1 MFPGGLGTLDELSE
15 IIILMQEGKMP
26 KMPVYFFGKSFWRPL
41 ERFIAGKMVP
51 LGLVS
56 KSDLKIYK
64 LTDDVNEIVK
74 AANKIGHPPIKTNYY
89 DGFSAQSGIMQL
101 SDEEKLI
108 K

>member
-1 MFPGGLGTLDELSE
+1 
-15 IIILMQEGKMP
+15 MP
-26 KMPVYFFGKSFWRPL
+26 KMPVFFFGKSFWRPL
-41 ERFIAGKMVP
+41 TKFIEGKMLP

-56 KSDLKIYK
+56 KNDLKIYK

-89 DGFSAQSGIMQL
+89 DGFSSASGIQEL
-101 SDEEKLI
+101 DEKDKLI